1 MSPGSDAP
9 GRLSEPDSEEVKT
22 MGGYMIENDVARWEM
37 KRLEREAARL
47 YRAKLLR
54 DEEARGLLAGLAA
67 VGSHVLLN
75 LGNALIAAS
84 KRLSMKET
92 SSTAASA

>member
-1 MSPGSDAP
+1 MC
-9 GRLSEPDSEEVKT
+9 E
-22 MGGYMIENDVARWEM
+22 YMIENDVARWEM

-54 DEEARGLLAGLAA
+54 DEETRGLLAGLAA
-67 VGSHVLLN
+67 VGSHSLLN

-84 KRLSMKET
+84 KRLSLKET

>member
-1 MSPGSDAP
+1 MC
-9 GRLSEPDSEEVKT
+9 E
-22 MGGYMIENDVARWEM
+22 YMIENDVARWEM

-47 YRAKLLR
+47 YRARLLR
-54 DEEARGLLAGLAA
+54 DEETRRLLAGLAA

-84 KRLSMKET
+84 KRLSMKEA

>member
-22 MGGYMIENDVARWEM
+22 MCEYMIKNDVARWEM
-37 KRLEREAARL
+37 KRLEHQAGRL

-54 DEEARGLLAGLAA
+54 DEETRELLTGLAA
-67 VGSHVLLN
+67 AGSHVLLN

-84 KRLSMKET
+84 KKLSMKET

>member
-1 MSPGSDAP
+1 MC
-9 GRLSEPDSEEVKT
+9 E
-22 MGGYMIENDVARWEM
+22 YMIENDVARWEM

-54 DEEARGLLAGLAA
+54 DEETRRLLAGLAA

-84 KRLSMKET
+84 KRLSMEET

>member
-1 MSPGSDAP
+1 MC
-9 GRLSEPDSEEVKT
+9 E
-22 MGGYMIENDVARWEM
+22 YMIENDVARWEM

-54 DEEARGLLAGLAA
+54 DEETRGLLAGLAA

-84 KRLSMKET
+84 KRLSMKEKP
-92 SSTAASA
+92 STASAKF

>member
-1 MSPGSDAP
+1 MC
-9 GRLSEPDSEEVKT
+9 E
-22 MGGYMIENDVARWEM
+22 YMIENDVARWEM

-47 YRAKLLR
+47 YRARLLR
-54 DEEARGLLAGLAA
+54 DEETRRLLAGLAA

>member
-1 MSPGSDAP
+1 MC
-9 GRLSEPDSEEVKT
+9 E
-22 MGGYMIENDVARWEM
+22 YIIENDVARWEM

-47 YRAKLLR
+47 YRAKLLW
-54 DEEARGLLAGLAA
+54 DEETRRLLAGLAA
-67 VGSHVLLN
+67 VGSHALLN

-92 SSTAASA
+92 SGTAASA

>member
-1 MSPGSDAP
+1 MFD
-9 GRLSEPDSEEVKT
+9 
-22 MGGYMIENDVARWEM
+22 YMIENDVARWEM

-54 DEEARGLLAGLAA
+54 DEETRRLLAGLAA

-75 LGNALIAAS
+75 LGNALIAVS